1 MQLVRSRY
9 PEKTTTC
16 AALAIENINISEGL
30 IKENLFKNERK
41 KRILSESDSSF
52 KAVIKK

>member
-30 IKENLFKNERK
+30 IKENLFRNERK